1 MYPFG
6 TIWTHLDSFWPI
18 WTHLDLF
25 NPFEPLW
32 THMDPFWPIWSHF
45 DPWDP
50 GFTRCDLSV
59 LFKRANSN
67 LWNIFKIRNSFE
79 SLFAVCTNTQ
89 LSLFTSPTGKLHFSS
104 CDKLANISSNIY
116 KHLKRS
122 FGAPCWSC
130 DQGGVILALGY
141 RILWYQGSIAIF
153 YSIIFYLEE
162 PPKRI
167 FKKLGILFN
176 RLFRGHQFKEIVQNV
191 SVLDNILLSDIWVIC
206 QKCQYGMAENY
217 IYFLD
222 SIEIHVQ
229 ASMGQIYALLS
240 QNGQCGDYAIFVEF
254 VHFLEI

>member
-1 MYPFG
+1 MDTFG

-18 WTHLDLF
+18 WTHLDLL

-191 SVLDNILLSDIWVIC
+191 SVLDI
-206 QKCQYGMAENY
+206 
-217 IYFLD
+217 
-222 SIEIHVQ
+222 
-229 ASMGQIYALLS
+229 
-240 QNGQCGDYAIFVEF
+240 
-254 VHFLEI
+254 VHFRRWSPMFFLKKLKWSPTVKKVKSNGCWTSLFLPLDFTFYWSEVQR